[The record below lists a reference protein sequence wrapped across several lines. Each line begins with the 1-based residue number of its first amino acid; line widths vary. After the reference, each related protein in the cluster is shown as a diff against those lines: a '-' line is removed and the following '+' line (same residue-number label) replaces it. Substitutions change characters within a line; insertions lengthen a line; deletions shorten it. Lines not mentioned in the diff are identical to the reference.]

1 MSRKYEVEILVTK
14 REVFHVDAEDDADL
28 IRECQ
33 FSYLQKKST
42 NVKFIKTTD
51 EVRQIGGWRD
61 ISNAK

>member
-28 IRECQ
+28 IKGCQ

>member
-1 MSRKYEVEILVTK
+1 MSRKYEIEILVTK

-28 IRECQ
+28 IKECQ

-42 NVKFIKTTD
+42 NVKFNKTTD